1 MSSIKRPYMYIKE
14 RGRSYMNG
22 QFKKVLL
29 VICAMSLMFSVT
41 AWAAPNERYTLTE
54 SELVDSVLLPETV
67 KSAIGKEV
75 ETERSKALA
84 TALCNIVNKENGVLG
99 VYAETAMFI
108 PVDWAALTIYLEKW
122 NEDTNKWSTVETFE
136 KEFTPAD
143 AENGELTHVILS
155 IDVGTQ
161 PAGHYYR
168 LRCIHELEYDNG
180 WYEAKS
186 TKTDGIMLT
195 DIK

>member
-1 MSSIKRPYMYIKE
+1 MSSIKRPYIYIKK
-14 RGRSYMNG
+14 GDDHTMNG

-29 VICAMSLMFSVT
+29 VVCAMSLMFSAT

-195 DIK
+195 NIK

>member
-1 MSSIKRPYMYIKE
+1 
-14 RGRSYMNG
+14 MNG
-22 QFKKVLL
+22 QFKKVIL
-29 VICAMSLMFSVT
+29 VVCAMSLLFSVT

-143 AENGELTHVILS
+143 AKDGELTHVILS

-161 PAGHYYR
+161 PAGYYYR

>member
-1 MSSIKRPYMYIKE
+1 MY
-14 RGRSYMNG
+14 SM
-22 QFKKVLL
+22 V
-29 VICAMSLMFSVT
+29 V
-41 AWAAPNERYTLTE
+41 WATPNERYTLTDGEQVE
-54 SELVDSVLLPETV
+54 SILLPQTV
-67 KSAIGKEV
+67 KTSSGKEIV
-75 ETERSKALA
+75 TERSKALA
-84 TALCNIVNKENGVLG
+84 TALCNIINKENGVLG

-108 PVDWAALTIYLEKW
+108 PVDWAALTIYLERL
-122 NEDTNKWSTVETFE
+122 NEDTNKWITVETFE

-143 AENGELTHVILS
+143 REDGELTSVELS

-161 PAGHYYR
+161 PAGYYYR

-186 TKTDGIMLT
+186 TKTEGVLLT

>member
-1 MSSIKRPYMYIKE
+1 MKKQFKRLLFLVLVMSSMYSMVALATPKE
-14 RGRSYMNG
+14 RY
-22 QFKKVLL
+22 
-29 VICAMSLMFSVT
+29 A
-41 AWAAPNERYTLTE
+41 LTD
-54 SELVDSVLLPETV
+54 SELVESILLPQTV
-67 KSAIGKEV
+67 KASSGKELV
-75 ETERSKALA
+75 TERSKALA
-84 TALCNIVNKENGVLG
+84 TALCNILNKENGVLG

-108 PVDWAALTIYLEKW
+108 PVDWAALTIYLERL
-122 NEDTNKWSTVETFE
+122 NEETNKWITVETFE

-143 AENGELTHVILS
+143 AEDGELTHVILS

-186 TKTDGIMLT
+186 TKTEGVLLT
-195 DIK
+195 NIK